1 MSNEED
7 IWKLVDNKSEDY
19 IRFSDRVFDTPEI
32 LYKEFKSVSEHTQML
47 KQEGFNHQYYIKLQG
62 RLGKNNP
69 NAWKYEAGEN
79 SIYGGNYCGHWQ
91 SIRLQDAAHADA
103 YIYKR
108 NPY

>member
-1 MSNEED
+1 MQRTDAYIGTFTNDSKD
-7 IWKLVDNKSEDY
+7 SARIKDLRKFVKYMNK
-19 IRFSDRVFDTPEI
+19 
-32 LYKEFKSVSEHTQML
+32 ML
-47 KQEGFNHQYYIKLQG
+47 KQEGLNHQYYIKLQG

-91 SIRLQDAAHADA
+91 CIRLKDAAHADA